1 MPLNFGLEEWALFIF
16 CLFILYINISA
27 LFQYKKNRSELA
39 KYELTD
45 INLPKTTKFFII
57 VISTIVVKFSVYIL
71 AIYLTRKIS
80 IILLAAILILLRLY
94 VMWMRTRTLATLKID
109 GLTLMLETLF
119 IICFIVYYF
128 GYYILQ

>member
-1 MPLNFGLEEWALFIF
+1 MPLNFGFEEWALLIF
-16 CLFILYINISA
+16 YLFILYIKVSA
-27 LFQYKKNRSELA
+27 LLEYKKSRSELA

-45 INLPKTTKFFII
+45 IHLPKTTKFFII
-57 VISTIVVKFSVYIL
+57 VISAIVVKFSVYIL